1 MSKNSLHPFNELV
14 FNYCKNLE
22 KWGNLP
28 LPYLTVPSQAYEKAV
43 LKVAVCEPVANYW
56 YKLERSNNHPNFS
69 GNYNETENIYEF
81 SINQDWENLAPGCDF
96 YYALRRL
103 AEGEFPLAEFKDKVG
118 FVHSNIAIITKRN
131 ENEYDPDT
139 INFYAKIF
147 EKQIK
152 LLKPNVLLLKLGFGT
167 DGHTESSSLK
177 IIEKTVMGKLI
188 GTVPVHDCSSLFK
201 LEFQNNLGM
210 EIYDCRPCQ
219 GFTYEPLVEEF
230 KSILS
235 DILKK

>member
-22 KWGNLP
+22 KWENLP
-28 LPYLTVPSQAYEKAV
+28 LPYLIVPSQAYEKAI
-43 LKVAVCEPVANYW
+43 LKVAVCEPVANNW
-56 YKLERSNNHPNFS
+56 GKLGRSNNHPNFS
-69 GNYNETENIYEF
+69 ENYKEIEDIYELR
-81 SINQDWENLAPGCDF
+81 INQDWENLAPGGDF

-103 AEGEFPLAEFKDKVG
+103 AEGDFPLAEFKDKVG
-118 FVHSNIAIITKRN
+118 FVHSNIALITKRN
-131 ENEYDPDT
+131 ENEYDPDM
-139 INFYAKIF
+139 IDLWAKIF

-152 LLKPNVLLLKLGFGT
+152 LLNPNVLLLRIGFGT

-177 IIEKTVMGKLI
+177 IIEKTVMGKLV
-188 GTVPVHDCSSLFK
+188 GTVPVPNCSSLFK

-210 EIYDCRPCQ
+210 QIYGCRQCQ

-235 DILKK
+235 DLLKK